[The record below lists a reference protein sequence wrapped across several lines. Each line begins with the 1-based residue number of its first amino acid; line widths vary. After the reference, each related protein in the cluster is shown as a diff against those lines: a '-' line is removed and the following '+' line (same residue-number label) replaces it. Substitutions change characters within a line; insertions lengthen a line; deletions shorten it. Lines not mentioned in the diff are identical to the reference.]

1 MIKNILFV
9 CTGNTCRSPMAEFM
23 LKDALKKKGVKGV
36 RVASAGL
43 CADEYGTIN
52 ELAKKTLRKNGV
64 AVRKFKSRQ
73 IDGGMVEKADMVL
86 CMTQNHKNALPEMD
100 KIKTLGEVT
109 DMPDIGDPYGGCEAV
124 YTLCYAQLKTEIEK
138 LVETLWPEE
147 SKTKN

>member
-52 ELAKKTLRKNGV
+52 ELAKKR
-64 AVRKFKSRQ
+64 S
-73 IDGGMVEKADMVL
+73 EKTAWRL
-86 CMTQNHKNALPEMD
+86 ENSS
-100 KIKTLGEVT
+100 
-109 DMPDIGDPYGGCEAV
+109 PDRLTAEWWKKPTWFCA
-124 YTLCYAQLKTEIEK
+124 
-138 LVETLWPEE
+138 
-147 SKTKN
+147 